1 MFVQKYNFVI
11 CLYFSTQ
18 ITAFFAGKDR
28 LGQRLTAPEYFLC
41 GMFTG
46 SVAALVEG
54 PIDLVRTIGTDA
66 AFRLNL
72 MVQAQGAHTSRVSV
86 CVGILQGSHYGEL
99 ISGNV
104 YVEAQNKHKP
114 ISVVLK
120 KPNLSDLE
128 GSVLTFTTGYK
139 KSTVDRNV

>member
-66 AFRLNL
+66 AFRLRNL

-86 CVGILQGSHYGEL
+86 CMGIL
-99 ISGNV
+99 SGNV
-104 YVEAQNKHKP
+104 YVKAQNKHKP
-114 ISVVLK
+114 ISVVLNM
-120 KPNLSDLE
+120 PNLSDLE
-128 GSVLTFTTGYK
+128 GLC
-139 KSTVDRNV
+139 